1 MRKLHLSFVFFLVSS
16 ASFTATSQTCSTVS
30 PEKQKSVVEYF
41 RKQYKI
47 PDNTEVT
54 IANEERVGQTCYRLF
69 TLDGKGP
76 VKNWQAKL
84 YLSPDQ
90 RFLSG
95 ELLDMTLD
103 PIAERQRRDKEL
115 MAGLGANSQTNKGP
129 ANAPVTIVEFSD
141 FECPYCRKLADI
153 MDQVLPEQSTQ
164 VRVVFHHMPLSMHPW
179 ARVAAE
185 GAGCA
190 QLQNKEGFWAIHDQ
204 VFRHQ
209 QEITP
214 TNVKAKLLEYAA
226 SAKSLDLNAFKSCL
240 DQEMSLGIVLRDMN
254 LAAANDVNSTPTL
267 FVNGERMGG
276 VKDANDLRE
285 IIAKNLKE
293 VASTTSRH

>member
-1 MRKLHLSFVFFLVSS
+1 MRKFFLLVQIVVLSS
-16 ASFTATSQTCSTVS
+16 AGFTAPSQTCPTVS
-30 PEKQKSVVEYF
+30 PEKQKSIIEYF

-47 PDNTEVT
+47 PDNTEVS
-54 IANEERVGQTCYRLF
+54 IATEERVGQTCYRLF
-69 TLDGKGP
+69 TLEGKGP

-103 PIAERQRRDKEL
+103 PVAERLRREKEL
-115 MAGLGANSQTNKGP
+115 LAGLSANSQTSRGP
-129 ANAPVTIVEFSD
+129 ASAPVTIVEFSD
-141 FECPYCRKLADI
+141 FECPYCRRLASI
-153 MDQVLPEQSTQ
+153 MDEVLPEESAQ

-179 ARVAAE
+179 ARAAAE

-190 QLQNKEGFWAIHDQ
+190 QLQNSDGFWAIHDQ
-204 VFRHQ
+204 LFRHQ

-214 TNVKAKLLEYAA
+214 SNVKEKLLEYAGGV
-226 SAKSLDLNAFKSCL
+226 KSIDLNLFKSCL
-240 DQEMSLGIVLRDMN
+240 DQEMSLGIVLKDIN

-267 FVNGERMGG
+267 FVNGERVPG
-276 VKDANDLRE
+276 VRDATDLRA
-285 IIAKNLKE
+285 IIAKSLKE
-293 VASTTSRH
+293 MTSTTSTH